1 MNTLIFG
8 ASGRVGRRLCDRA
21 RSDGHSVT
29 AFVRTAES
37 APAGVDVVEGDVT
50 DAAAVEAA
58 IGDCDAVCSAV
69 GPDSS
74 GDTSPVTDGIGNI
87 VTAMETRDI
96 DRLVAV
102 SAAGILQATP
112 HRLRL
117 ELPEFSTVLGPVAA
131 AHKAVYERLQES
143 ALAWTLVC
151 PPEMPDGEPRNHYQ
165 TAVGY
170 LPDGGQS
177 VSTGDVAAFVY
188 STLVEET
195 HLRERVGIAY

>member
-1 MNTLIFG
+1 MKTLVFG
-8 ASGRVGRRLCDRA
+8 ASGRVGRRLCEHA
-21 RSDGHSVT
+21 RGDGHSVT
-29 AFVRTAES
+29 AFVRTAEN
-37 APAGVDVVEGDVT
+37 APVGVDVVEGDVT
-50 DAAAVEAA
+50 DAAAVEDAV
-58 IGDCDAVCSAV
+58 GDQDAVCSAV

-74 GDTSPVTDGIGNI
+74 DDTSAVTDGIGNI
-87 VTAMETRDI
+87 VTAMETHGV

-117 ELPEFSTVLGPVAA
+117 ELPEFPTMRTPIAA
-131 AHKAVYERLQES
+131 AHRAAYERLRES
-143 ALAWTLVC
+143 TLAWTLVC
-151 PPEMPDGEPRNHYQ
+151 PPQMPDGEPRNHYQ

-188 STLVEET
+188 NTLVEGT

>member
-1 MNTLIFG
+1 METLVFG
-8 ASGRVGRRLCDRA
+8 ASGRVGRRLCERA

-50 DAAAVEAA
+50 DADAVAAA
-58 IGDCDAVCSAV
+58 IGEQDAVCSAL
-69 GPDSS
+69 GPDDDE
-74 GDTSPVTDGIGNI
+74 DTSAVTDGIGHI
-87 VTAMETRDI
+87 VTAMEASGV

-117 ELPEFSTVLGPVAA
+117 ELPEFPTELAPIAA
-131 AHKAVYERLQES
+131 AHETVYERLRES
-143 ALAWTLVC
+143 ELDWTLVC
-151 PPEMPDGEPRNHYQ
+151 PPQMPDGASTNHYQ
-165 TAVGY
+165 TAVDY

-177 VSTGDVAAFVY
+177 VTTGDVAAFVY
-188 STLVEET
+188 DTLVEGT
-195 HLRERVGIAY
+195 HIRERVGIAY